1 MGRSRP
7 ATRCAAVNRAQR
19 RRAGSRGAVLVAVEP
34 LLMTVQQALDLN
46 GARPIDGI
54 GPLLY
59 EIRADCGPDQL
70 IEICGDCATVT
81 VLV

>member
-1 MGRSRP
+1 M
-7 ATRCAAVNRAQR
+7 NRAQR
-19 RRAGSRGAVLVAVEP
+19 RRAGSRGAVLVGVEP

-46 GARPIDGI
+46 STRPIDGI
-54 GPLLY
+54 GQVLY

-70 IEICGDCATVT
+70 IEICPDCRTVA